1 MESNCKK
8 GNGNKKLHVRL
19 VLNPQ
24 NPMDKAIIEELRKQR
39 PKKNPWFIKFATFCY
54 IKGVDRRVPSPTE
67 SNVEERAPS
76 IKQDVNSD
84 ISKTIQEVEN
94 INF

>member
-1 MESNCKK
+1 MGSNSKK
-8 GNGNKKLHVRL
+8 ENGNKKLHVRL

-54 IKGVDRRVPSPTE
+54 IKGVDIKVPSPTQ
-67 SNVEERAPS
+67 SNVEEPLS
-76 IKQDVNSD
+76 MKQGANPD
-84 ISKTIQEVEN
+84 ISKTIQEIEDV
-94 INF
+94 NF

>member
-1 MESNCKK
+1 MKSNSKK

-39 PKKNPWFIKFATFCY
+39 PNKNPWFIKFATFCY
-54 IKGVDRRVPSPTE
+54 IKGVDIKVPSSTE
-67 SNVEERAPS
+67 SNVEEQALS
-76 IKQDVNSD
+76 MKQGANPD
-84 ISKTIQEVEN
+84 ISKTILEIEDV
-94 INF
+94 NF